1 MNEPQLFPSPLA
13 GEGDA
18 QRRERGNSPNPHIL
32 IFDSGMGGMSVY
44 AEIAKACPHAKISY
58 LADDAVFPYGALA
71 ENLLIARVMELM
83 EDYIPKLIPDVV
95 VIACNTA
102 STLVLPPLRARFN
115 VPFVGT
121 VPAIK
126 PAAERSKSKMFSVLA
141 TPGTVARDY
150 TKELIRLHASDC
162 DVTLVGA
169 PNLARLAEEYLSHNP
184 LLLPSPLAGAERLN
198 LPSPLAGAERLNL
211 PSPLAGEG
219 DPKDR
224 ERGKNKLTIFRT
236 SRSLSLSLLEG
247 ADGLNF
253 PSLLAFERDPK
264 DQEMGK
270 NLDDLLTQ
278 IRAQILPAFIEKNN
292 IRTDIVV
299 LACTHYPLIL
309 PLLQQSAP
317 WQVEW
322 INPAEAIARRVMNL

>member
-1 MNEPQLFPSPLA
+1 MSEPPLFPSPLA

-18 QRRERGNSPNPHIL
+18 QRQERGNSPNPHIL

-44 AEIAKACPHAKISY
+44 AEIVKAFPNARISY
-58 LADDAVFPYGALA
+58 LADDAVFPYGALS
-71 ENLLIARVMELM
+71 ENVLIARVMELM
-83 EDYIPKLIPDVV
+83 EEYIPKLIPDVV
-95 VIACNTA
+95 VIACNSA
-102 STLVLPPLRARFN
+102 STLVLPPLRARFD

-184 LLLPSPLAGAERLN
+184 PSVLLPFMGEGDLTQLGRMRDFETNTNLQLYFTRENSAQTATFLSLLAEKKEAKTTV
-198 LPSPLAGAERLNL
+198 L
-211 PSPLAGEG
+211 PSPLAGEDVLKG
-219 DPKDR
+219 Q
-224 ERGKNKLTIFRT
+224 ERGKL
-236 SRSLSLSLLEG
+236 LS
-247 ADGLNF
+247 
-253 PSLLAFERDPK
+253 
-264 DQEMGK
+264 
-270 NLDDLLTQ
+270 Q
-278 IRAQILPAFIEKNN
+278 IRAQIAPAFIKKNN
-292 IRTDIVV
+292 IRTDIIV

-309 PLLQQSAP
+309 PLLQQAAP

-322 INPAEAIARRVMNL
+322 INPAQAIARRVVRVIENLTNNRP

>member
-1 MNEPQLFPSPLA
+1 MT
-13 GEGDA
+13 
-18 QRRERGNSPNPHIL
+18 PHIL

-44 AEIAKACPHAKISY
+44 AEIAKALPHAKISY
-58 LADDAVFPYGALA
+58 LADDAVFPYGALSEDA
-71 ENLLIARVMELM
+71 LVARVMELM
-83 EDYIPKLIPDVV
+83 GDYIPKLIPDVV
-95 VIACNTA
+95 VIACNSA
-102 STLVLPPLRARFN
+102 STLVLPPLRAKFN
-115 VPFVGT
+115 TPFVGT

-126 PAAERSKSKMFSVLA
+126 PAAERSKTKMFSVLA

-150 TKELIRLHASDC
+150 TKELIRLHANEC

-169 PNLARLAEEYLSHNP
+169 PNLAKIAEEYLSHNP
-184 LLLPSPLAGAERLN
+184 LL
-198 LPSPLAGAERLNL
+198 L

-247 ADGLNF
+247 AERNF

-264 DQEMGK
+264 GQIWDT
-270 NLDDLLTQ
+270 LLTQ
-278 IRAQILPAFIEKNN
+278 IRAEILPTFIEKNN
-292 IRTDIVV
+292 TRTDTIV

-309 PLLQQSAP
+309 PLLQQAAP

-322 INPAEAIARRVMNL
+322 INPAEAIARRVVGVQS